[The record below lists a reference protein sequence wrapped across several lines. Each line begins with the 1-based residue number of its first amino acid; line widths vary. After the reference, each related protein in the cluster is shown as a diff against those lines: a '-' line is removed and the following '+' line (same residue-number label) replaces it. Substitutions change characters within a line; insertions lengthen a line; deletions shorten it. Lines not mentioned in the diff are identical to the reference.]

1 MIINTLYEL
10 VRHGVEKFASRI
22 AYSMFDGEDVT
33 YAEVGRRI
41 TRVQEI
47 LTTSGLR
54 PGDKVALLSSNMPN
68 WGICYLAV
76 TSAGMVAVPILPDF
90 SGEELDMIIEHAEA
104 KALLV
109 SDRLF
114 TKLSRKTIDRLNVVV
129 RTKNLGVIA
138 QHVREEG
145 ATRIPGPDDLA
156 VIIYTSGTTSK
167 PKGVMLTHKALC
179 KQIDLSA
186 AIFPVQSD
194 DTFLSVLP
202 LSHTYECSIGMI
214 YPFSEGAR
222 VVYLDRPPTASA
234 LMPALRSVRPT
245 VMLIVPLVIEKIYR
259 HQVLAKFNSNGFWRT
274 LYRVGFLRRRLNRMA
289 GKKLMKVFGGRLR
302 FLGIG
307 GSKLDGG
314 AERFLLEARIPYAIG
329 YGLTET
335 APLLAG
341 AAPSQ
346 VRLGSTGPQAPGV
359 QLRLENVNPETRQ
372 GEIVALTPS
381 IMLGYYKN
389 PEATREVFT
398 ADGWFRTGDLG
409 EFDKDGWLYIK
420 GRLKNMIVGPGGEN
434 IYPEDIESVLNS
446 HVCIA
451 DSIVTEHEG
460 RLIALVHFN
469 REEIDAMLDDW
480 REEWATRKEALEAK
494 TEQLKKEIMDFVNA
508 KVNRFSRISEVVE
521 EKDEFVKTPTQKIKR
536 FLYNKH
542 SSNGKAS
549 DHPTPEKS

>member
-1 MIINTLYEL
+1 MTINTLYEL
-10 VRHGVEKFASRI
+10 ARNSVEKFASKI
-22 AYSMFDGEDVT
+22 AFSMFEGEDVT
-33 YAEVGRRI
+33 YAEAGRRI
-41 TRVQEI
+41 AKVQEI
-47 LTTSGLR
+47 LTGAGLR
-54 PGDKVALLSSNMPN
+54 AGDKVALLSSNMPN
-68 WGICYLAV
+68 WGVCYFAV
-76 TSAGMVAVPILPDF
+76 TSAGMIVVPILPDF
-90 SGEELDMIIEHAEA
+90 SGEELDMIIEHSEA

-109 SDRLF
+109 SDKLF
-114 TKLSRKTIDRLNVVV
+114 TKLSRDTIERLNVVV

-138 QHVREEG
+138 QRVREEG
-145 ATRIPGPDDLA
+145 STGIPKPDDLA

-167 PKGVMLTHKALC
+167 PKGVMLTHAALC
-179 KQIDLSA
+179 AQGAISG
-186 AIFPVQSD
+186 AIFPVGGD

-214 YPFSEGAR
+214 YPFSMGAR
-222 VVYLDRPPTASA
+222 IVYLDRPPTASA
-234 LMPALRSVRPT
+234 LMPALRAIRPS

-259 HQVLAKFNSNGFWRT
+259 HQVLAKFNSTRFWRM
-274 LYRVGFLRRRLNRMA
+274 LYRIGFMRRYLNRMA
-289 GKKLMKVFGGRLR
+289 GKKLLKLFGGRLR

-307 GSKLDGG
+307 GAKLDGG
-314 AERFLLEARIPYAIG
+314 AERFLLEAKVPYAIG

-359 QLRLENVNPETRQ
+359 ELRLENVNPETRQ
-372 GEIVALTPS
+372 GEIVARTPS
-381 IMLGYYKN
+381 AMVGYFKN
-389 PEATREVFT
+389 PEATKEAFT

-434 IYPEDIESVLNS
+434 IYPEDIETVLNS

-451 DSIVTEHEG
+451 DSIVTEQEG

-469 REEIDAMLDDW
+469 REEIESMIDDW
-480 REEWATRKEALEAK
+480 REEWESKKEAWEAK

-521 EKDEFVKTPTQKIKR
+521 EKEDFIKTPTQKIKR
-536 FLYNKH
+536 FLYNK
-542 SSNGKAS
+542 SKKEGKTPDQPAS
-549 DHPTPEKS
+549 GK